1 MQGRRTRSSARTNEV
16 VAVRP
21 SGGGAHQVGAGQDG
35 PVELVDVLRSLCA
48 ADDPSGPGMVL
59 VACTGDGAAVHAT
72 GTAVLEHGVPLT
84 VDTPLYAASLA
95 KLVTARC
102 VHLLV
107 ADGAIDLDDTVDR
120 WFPAVA
126 AGPTITVRH
135 LLLHRSGL
143 PEYHALRLVA
153 GFTVDD
159 RLEQA
164 DVRRLVDGMGTWFEP
179 GTKVSYNNTNF
190 AMLAAVVAAVTGRP
204 FAEAAHDLVFGPA
217 GMSTATV
224 RRHADELVGGAAHGY
239 VSHPGGFRRAILG
252 TASVGDGGMWWSGND
267 LAALARVLLA
277 GDVAVRAM
285 REQVPLPDG
294 TVPGLATGC
303 TVGAGG
309 AWFGAL
315 AEFTGFRAELRVYDG
330 VAIGVMANRQD
341 AATGARLDAL
351 AAALGLPAAPAAAAP
366 VRRPGPVPA
375 GVLVGVGGAPWR
387 FHPIDPGPDDAAGP
401 RVGPAA
407 DSASAAADVAPSSP
421 AAVCRAEVGGLS
433 FHLVADGIG
442 WAVVER
448 PSVTAAWEDDAL
460 VVRDAAAE
468 IARLQPVG
476 GVAPSSERLAVL
488 AGWWSCP
495 SAHTVLRVEQRAGEL
510 WLHRGQQPPEPLVAV
525 GERDGRSVLAAPW
538 GLVELDAD
546 AGHGRIVLHRAEGLR
561 LERIGAPDRSR

>member
-1 MQGRRTRSSARTNEV
+1 M
-16 VAVRP
+16 
-21 SGGGAHQVGAGQDG
+21 
-35 PVELVDVLRSLCA
+35 ELVDTLRSLCA
-48 ADDPSGPGMVL
+48 DDDPAGPGMVL
-59 VACTGDGAAVHAT
+59 VACTADAGAVHAT
-72 GTAVLEHGVPLT
+72 GTAVIEHGVPLT

-102 VHLLV
+102 IHLLV
-107 ADGAIDLDDTVDR
+107 TDGALHLDDTVDR
-120 WFPAVA
+120 WFPALA

-153 GFTVDD
+153 GSTVDD

-164 DVRRLVDGMGTWFEP
+164 DVRRLVDGMDTWFEP

-190 AMLAAVVAAVTGRP
+190 AMLAAIVASVTGRP
-204 FAEAAHDLVFGPA
+204 FAAAAHDLVFGPA
-217 GMSTATV
+217 GMTTALV
-224 RRHADELVGGAAHGY
+224 RRHADELVVGAAHGY
-239 VSHPGGFRRAILG
+239 VAHPAGFRRAILG

-267 LAALARVLLA
+267 LAALGRALLA
-277 GDVAVRAM
+277 GGPAVRAM

-330 VAIGVMANRQD
+330 VAIGAMSNRQD
-341 AATGARLDAL
+341 AGTGVRLDAL

-366 VRRPGPVPA
+366 VRRPGPVPS

-387 FHPIDPGPDDAAGP
+387 FHPIDPGGDTA
-401 RVGPAA
+401 
-407 DSASAAADVAPSSP
+407 P

-442 WAVVER
+442 WSVAER
-448 PSVTAAWEDDAL
+448 SSVAAAWEDDAL
-460 VVRDAAAE
+460 VVRDGAAE

-476 GVAPSSERLAVL
+476 GAAPSADRLAVL

-495 SAHTVLRVEQRAGEL
+495 SAHTVLRIEQRGDEL
-510 WLHRGQQPPEPLVAV
+510 WLHRGQLAPEPLVAV
-525 GERDGRSVLAAPW
+525 GEREGRSVLAAPW

-546 AGHGRIVLHRAEGLR
+546 GANGRIVLHRAEGLR
-561 LERIGAPDRSR
+561 LERIDAADRSR

>member
-1 MQGRRTRSSARTNEV
+1 
-16 VAVRP
+16 
-21 SGGGAHQVGAGQDG
+21 
-35 PVELVDVLRSLCA
+35 VEPGDILRSLCA
-48 ADDPSGPGMVL
+48 DDDPAAPGMVM
-59 VACTGDGAAVHAT
+59 VACTAEATAVHTT

-84 VDTPLYAASLA
+84 VDTPLYVASLA

-102 VHLLV
+102 IHLLA
-107 ADGAIDLDDTVDR
+107 ADGALGLDDTVDR
-120 WFPAVA
+120 WFPALA
-126 AGPTITVRH
+126 AGSAITVRH

-164 DVRRLVDGMGTWFEP
+164 DVRRLIDGMDPWFEP
-179 GTKVSYNNTNF
+179 GTRVSYNNTNF
-190 AMLAAVVAAVTGRP
+190 AMLAAIAAALTGRP
-204 FAEAAHDLVFGPA
+204 FTEVANDLVFGPA

-224 RRHADELVGGAAHGY
+224 RGHADELVRGAAHGY
-239 VSHPGGFRRAILG
+239 VAHPGGFRRAILG
-252 TASVGDGGMWWSGND
+252 TASLGDGGMWWSGHD
-267 LAALARVLLA
+267 LAALGRALLA
-277 GDVAVRAM
+277 ADPAVRAM
-285 REQVPLPDG
+285 RQQVPLPDG

-315 AEFTGFRAELRVYDG
+315 AEFTGFRAELRVYNG
-330 VAIGVMANRQD
+330 VAIGAMSNRQD

-387 FHPIDPGPDDAAGP
+387 FHPIAPSSDAAAG
-401 RVGPAA
+401 AL
-407 DSASAAADVAPSSP
+407 SSP
-421 AAVCRAEVGGLS
+421 AAVCRAEVGGLA
-433 FHLVADGIG
+433 FHLVADGVG
-442 WAVVER
+442 WAVAER
-448 PSVTAAWEDDAL
+448 PSVTAAWEDDTL

-476 GVAPSSERLAVL
+476 GVAPSAERLAAM

-510 WLHRGQQPPEPLVAV
+510 WLHRGQQPPEPLMAV
-525 GERDGRSVLAAPW
+525 GEREARSVLAAPW
-538 GLVELDAD
+538 GLIELDAD
-546 AGHGRIVLHRAEGLR
+546 LMHGRVVLHRAEGLR
-561 LERIGAPDRSR
+561 LERIDAFDRSG